1 METRNL
7 NLFSHL
13 KIKLFAKEVLFIREH
28 VRANNFILE
37 EQSVSQKFEG
47 SNIFHLRKTLRWVE
61 VYK

>member
-47 SNIFHLRKTLRWVE
+47 SNICE
-61 VYK
+61 